1 MLVCMPPVD
10 ENSFFGL
17 SEQVD
22 SPRSS
27 SKIPES
33 SAVFS
38 TFLFFNVV
46 LLVFVG
52 G

>member
-1 MLVCMPPVD
+1 MLLCKPPV
-10 ENSFFGL
+10 EESALIGG

-22 SPRSS
+22 SPLSS

-38 TFLFFNVV
+38 TFLFLSVV
-46 LLVFVG
+46 LVLG